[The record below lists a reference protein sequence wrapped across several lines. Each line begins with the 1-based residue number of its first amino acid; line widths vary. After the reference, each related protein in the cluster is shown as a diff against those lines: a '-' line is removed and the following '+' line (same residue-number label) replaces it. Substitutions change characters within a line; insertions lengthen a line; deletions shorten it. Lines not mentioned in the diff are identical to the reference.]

1 MISNNVSQLKK
12 GDKSQVDNSRLNV
25 SGKEAL
31 VIVDGRVVFYASID
45 LKKKLLPILLVLQN
59 GFNNNPVP
67 DVRVWLEIF
76 IPFGNVVVRAYWGCA
91 I

>member
-31 VIVDGRVVFYASID
+31 YIYIYIYIYI
-45 LKKKLLPILLVLQN
+45 LLPGRFVSGL
-59 GFNNNPVP
+59 P
-67 DVRVWLEIF
+67 
-76 IPFGNVVVRAYWGCA
+76 
-91 I
+91 